1 MWPPL
6 LWLCLV
12 FHLAFSVEA
21 DKNGAGGDPVT
32 TGCSMAAYPWF
43 IAVVPQVFTD
53 RSSDFAT
60 SPPTI
65 SSSVQL
71 LFLPD
76 CSLEL

>member
-32 TGCSMAAYPWF
+32 TGCSMAAYLFKWGSCHQAHSLQGSPEKLTTF
-43 IAVVPQVFTD
+43 RVPK
-53 RSSDFAT
+53 SSLVETVA
-60 SPPTI
+60 
-65 SSSVQL
+65 
-71 LFLPD
+71 
-76 CSLEL
+76 EHWMK